1 MKTSGRR
8 IGMGAVMLIFGL
20 IPANLFAGTV
30 WSTGFEGGLPT
41 EAAASGNWRVVTS
54 APAAHSGTKGLD
66 ISGATTLAGDILVFD
81 LSSVGFADLTL
92 NFWAK
97 VRDSLESGDG
107 DSVQLEWSPNGGA
120 SWEPLTVFSGLA
132 ADDWFPNQFSLP
144 SGAADNPNLNFRL
157 VATLGTSGDRMTFD
171 DFALSGTLVPE
182 PLTIGLLT
190 LGALIVSRRRRFS

>member
-1 MKTSGRR
+1 MKTRGRR

-66 ISGATTLAGDILVFD
+66 ISGATTLVGDVLVFD
-81 LSSVGFADLTL
+81 LSSV
-92 NFWAK
+92 
-97 VRDSLESGDG
+97 
-107 DSVQLEWSPNGGA
+107 GGA

-144 SGAADNPNLNFRL
+144 LGAADNPNLNFRL

-182 PLTIGLLT
+182 PITIGLLT